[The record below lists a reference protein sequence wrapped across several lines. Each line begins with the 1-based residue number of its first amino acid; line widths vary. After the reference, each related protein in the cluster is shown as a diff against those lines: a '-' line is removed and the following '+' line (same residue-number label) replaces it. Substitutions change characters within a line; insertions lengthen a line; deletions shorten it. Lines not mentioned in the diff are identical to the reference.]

1 MISNYDKQ
9 VDIGGRFLNYDQE
22 ALIQKYTLDA
32 DADFSISSP
41 IWEQNTGSTVR
52 LVPLMG

>member
-9 VDIGGRFLNYDQE
+9 VDIGRKIFLNYDQE

-32 DADFSISSP
+32 DADFISP
-41 IWEQNTGSTVR
+41 IWEQNAGSTVR
-52 LVPLMG
+52 LVPLMR